1 MTVRDD
7 LFLPKSVQFFPD
19 FSPLT
24 HPLLT
29 GSGEYPWE
37 IIRKAHDL
45 GLTLGGIPEKYG
57 GLGLSLLTICMI
69 GERLA
74 YGCSGITTAMNA
86 NELGNYLSY
95 SIY

>member
-1 MTVRDD
+1 MALTSK
-7 LFLPKSVQFFPD
+7 LKS
-19 FSPLT
+19 S
-24 HPLLT
+24 LT

-57 GLGLSLLTICMI
+57 GLGLDLLTICMI

-86 NELGNYLSY
+86 NELGNHLNTHFVLRFATN
-95 SIY
+95 